1 MDAGGETEPVRGFGE
16 SDESASARKEEVG
29 EGGEEERGEGGR
41 KEEIILYKERE
52 RGKERRRASEGDLFV
67 YNILTIFYLV
77 TIRMPIETP
86 IE

>member
-16 SDESASARKEEVG
+16 SDESASCGKEEVG

-67 YNILTIFYLV
+67 YNILSIFYLV
-77 TIRMPIETP
+77 TIRMPIEIP

>member
-16 SDESASARKEEVG
+16 SDESASCGKEEVG